1 LNIISVTECNLC
13 TNYIAGQMYMLSSD
27 GHVDTADISVALY
40 PPGVYTGMINSLS
53 AGLKTG

>member
-1 LNIISVTECNLC
+1 
-13 TNYIAGQMYMLSSD
+13 MYMLSSD